1 MLGDHNLFRKTWP
14 YEASA
19 RIPFL
24 MRAPKRWG
32 YPEEIDCESPVGIQ
46 DIMPTIL
53 DAAGI
58 DIPDTC
64 TGQSLLPIMQSDTN
78 RVRECLHGEH
88 AGCYAYDHGNHYVT
102 DGCYKYIWYSQ
113 TGKDHLFN
121 LEEDPHET
129 HDIASDPDAETKL
142 QPWRSRL
149 IEFLKDRP
157 EGFTD
162 GTTLIP
168 GRPHDA
174 LLPDYEP
181 EATYPYL

>member
-1 MLGDHNLFRKTWP
+1 VVDIRGNVLDVSVYTSNLSGKK
-14 YEASA
+14 
-19 RIPFL
+19 
-24 MRAPKRWG
+24 RAVKYGP
-32 YPEEIDCESPVGIQ
+32 S
-46 DIMPTIL
+46 T
-53 DAAGI
+53 
-58 DIPDTC
+58 
-64 TGQSLLPIMQSDTN
+64 MQSNTD
-78 RVRECLHGEH
+78 RVREYLHGEH

-113 TGKDHLFN
+113 TGEEHLFN
-121 LEEDPHET
+121 LEEDPHEA
-129 HDIASDPDAETKL
+129 HDMAGDPDAETKF

-174 LLPDYEP
+174 LLPGYEP